1 MTDIA
6 VHGRFEAGRVLKGA
20 LALLKRA
27 PLKLVLWAIV
37 FAGLPDAAANY
48 INMRFSTPEATFT
61 SLNGW
66 LLLVAT
72 ALTSM
77 LGLVALQAVVTRHA
91 MPNGDGARD
100 RFGGLSDY
108 VALAALGLVTSL
120 GIVGGFILLV
130 IPGVI
135 LSMAWLVVVPAM
147 MTERLGVMEA
157 IRRSNTLT
165 GDAKGHIFGLSVVI
179 GLAGWLAA
187 WLIGL
192 TTGALDIALVTQIAS
207 PALQTLTGLA
217 SALFA
222 VAVYQE
228 LRLNK
233 EGTPT
238 DRLIEVFA

>member
-1 MTDIA
+1 MTDVA
-6 VHGRFEAGRVLKGA
+6 THGRFEAGRVLKGA

-37 FAGLPDAAANY
+37 FAGLPDAAINYAN
-48 INMRFSTPEATFT
+48 IRFSTAETTFT
-61 SLNGW
+61 SWNGW
-66 LLLVAT
+66 LLLIAT
-72 ALTSM
+72 ILTSM
-77 LGLVALQAVVTRHA
+77 LGMVALQAVVTHNVTA
-91 MPNGDGARD
+91 DDEGARH

-108 VALAALGLVTSL
+108 VALAMLGLVTSL

-147 MTERLGVMEA
+147 VTERLGVMES
-157 IRRSNTLT
+157 IQRSNTLT
-165 GDAKGHIFGLSVVI
+165 GDAKGHIFGLSLAI
-179 GLAGWLAA
+179 GLAGGLASWLVG
-187 WLIGL
+187 LI
-192 TTGALDIALVTQIAS
+192 TGALDIAFVTLIAP
-207 PALQTLTGLA
+207 PALQALTGLF
-217 SALFA
+217 SAVFA

-238 DRLIEVFA
+238 DRLVEVFA

>member
-1 MTDIA
+1 MTDVAI
-6 VHGRFEAGRVLKGA
+6 HGRFEPGRVLKGA
-20 LALLKRA
+20 LTLLKRA
-27 PLKLVLWAIV
+27 PLKLTLWAIV
-37 FAGLPDAAANY
+37 LAGLPDAAANY
-48 INMRFSTPEATFT
+48 VNGHFSTPETTFT

-72 ALTSM
+72 VLTSM
-77 LGLVALQAVVTRHA
+77 LGLVALQAAVTRHT
-91 MPNGDGARD
+91 MLDGDGAWD

-130 IPGVI
+130 VPGVI

-147 MTERLGVMEA
+147 VTERLGVMES

-165 GDAKGHIFGLSVVI
+165 GDAKGHIFGLSLAI
-179 GLAGWLAA
+179 GLAGGLASWLVG
-187 WLIGL
+187 LI
-192 TTGALDIALVTQIAS
+192 TGALDIALVTQIAS
-207 PALQTLTGLA
+207 PALQALTGLV
-217 SALFA
+217 SAVFA

-238 DRLIEVFA
+238 DRLVEVFA